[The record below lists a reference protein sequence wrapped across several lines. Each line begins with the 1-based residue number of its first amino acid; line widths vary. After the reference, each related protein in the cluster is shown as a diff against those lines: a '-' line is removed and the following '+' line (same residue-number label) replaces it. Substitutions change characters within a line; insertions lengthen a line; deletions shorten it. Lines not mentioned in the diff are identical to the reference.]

1 MDLVERLRQVPLFA
15 RLSVDD
21 LTRLADI
28 AAEHTVRSGV
38 PLVHQSNLGSR
49 FFIIDRGEAI
59 IHRVDDKGLRQTV
72 GTLHAGD
79 YFGATSLFLGEPRD
93 ATITA
98 LTEMHIWTISR
109 TDFQELLDAYPSIRH
124 RLNVP
129 DEIIAK
135 LRAPRYTWLNPGE
148 FVVHHTRRHWF
159 VFLRPIFRAT
169 LLTAAYFLFI
179 AWLVRGGQIELN
191 FPVRVLPVLAIYVP
205 FLIWHWFDWRN
216 DYFVVTTQRV
226 THQERIAFIYESRE
240 QALVDRVQNVKITI
254 KAEGALLG
262 YGDLAITTAADQG
275 TVRFTDIPQPEKM
288 RDLIMAQVVR
298 ASAIR
303 HAAERDLIRA
313 DLVTHMRLQS
323 AGPNPLEEEKSTVQ
337 PVGQIV
343 PPERPE
349 SGPSTLARVMSKIG
363 ELGVFPWMR
372 RETADSITWRKH
384 WLFLLQ
390 DALLPLI
397 LTIIG
402 ITLTAASFL
411 GWPPQLL
418 ATLPALP
425 FIALLGTAAAMG
437 WLWWEF
443 TDWGNDVY
451 IVTDDRIID
460 VEKRPWFFEEHR
472 RDASLGNIQNVSF
485 KIPNF
490 IASALNYGN
499 VIAQTAGAGEFTFD
513 HVPYPSEVQREIFR
527 RMSAFKEKQ
536 RQKDAASRRAE
547 IAAWFSIY
555 RELEGS
561 APGGVAALRPD
572 GDWRFFCTKD
582 GLVNETVRAIAIGP
596 DGAIWFATAEG
607 VGKLTQSN
615 GQDKWEAFTRS
626 DGLISDDVR
635 SVTIAPDG
643 SAWFGTSNGASRL
656 NAQGQWDSFAA
667 PDVLPGALVS
677 TIAIGPDQS
686 VWFGTDQGAARLAAN
701 GSWLYFDSS
710 VGMVHDHVNS
720 ILVTADGVVWFGT
733 RGGVSRLTPD
743 SMWRTYTRANGLAAD
758 TVLSVALAPDGS
770 IWFGTTFG
778 ASRLALDGSWES
790 LTTRD
795 GLAGNYVWVIA
806 LAPDGALWF
815 GTDEG
820 ASRLTPDGAWRD
832 YRVQDGLPDK
842 EVRAIAAAPDGIIW
856 FG

>member
-1 MDLVERLRQVPLFA
+1 MDLVERLRQIPLFA
-15 RLSVDD
+15 RLSLDD
-21 LTRLADI
+21 LNRLADI
-28 AAEHTVRSGV
+28 ATGHTVRNGV
-38 PLVHQSNLGSR
+38 PLVHQANLGSR
-49 FFIIDRGEAI
+49 FFIIDSGEAI
-59 IHRVDDKGLRQTV
+59 IQRIDDKGLRQNV

-79 YFGATSLFLGEPRD
+79 YFGVTSLFLGEPRD

-109 TDFQELLDAYPSIRH
+109 IDFQELLDASPHLRH
-124 RLNVP
+124 GLNIP
-129 DEIIAK
+129 AEITAK
-135 LRAPRYTWLNPGE
+135 LHAPRYPWLNPGE
-148 FVVHHTRRHWF
+148 FPVYHTQRHWS
-159 VFLRPIFRAT
+159 VFLRPILRST
-169 LLTAAYFLFI
+169 LIMLTYFLLI
-179 AWLVRGGQIELN
+179 AWLVREGQIELN
-191 FPVRVLPVLAIYVP
+191 FPLRVLPVLAIYVP
-205 FLIWHWFDWRN
+205 FLVWHWFDWRN
-216 DYFVVTTQRV
+216 DFFVVTTQRV
-226 THQERIAFIYESRE
+226 SHQERIAFIYESRE
-240 QALVDRVQNVKITI
+240 QALIDRVQNVKITI

-262 YGDLAITTAADQG
+262 YGDLAITTAADYG
-275 TVRFTDIPQPEKM
+275 TVKFTDIPQPEKV

-303 HAAERDLIRA
+303 QAAERDLIRA

-323 AGPNPLEEEKSTVQ
+323 AGPNPLEEEKPAVQ
-337 PVGQIV
+337 PVGQTT
-343 PPERPE
+343 PPQQPQ
-349 SGPSTLARVMSKIG
+349 GGVNALARAMA
-363 ELGVFPWMR
+363 GVLPWMR
-372 RETADSITWRKH
+372 RQTSDSITWRKH
-384 WLFLLQ
+384 WLFLIQ
-390 DALLPLI
+390 NALLPLL
-397 LTIIG
+397 LTTAG
-402 ITLTAASFL
+402 IALTVLSFL
-411 GWPPQLL
+411 GWPAALIANIPLLPFLSLL
-418 ATLPALP
+418 ATAV
-425 FIALLGTAAAMG
+425 AMG

-490 IASALNYGN
+490 VASLFNYGN

-513 HVPYPSEVQREIFR
+513 HVPYPSDVQREIFR
-527 RMSAFKEKQ
+527 RMSAFKEKI
-536 RQKDAASRRAE
+536 RQKEAAGRRAE

-561 APGGVAALRPD
+561 HPGGVAALKPD
-572 GDWRFFCTKD
+572 GGWRFFSTKD

-615 GQDKWEAFTRS
+615 GQDKWEAFTSS

-635 SVTIAPDG
+635 SVALAPDG
-643 SAWFGTSNGASRL
+643 SAWFGTSNGASHL
-656 NAQGQWDSFAA
+656 NAQGQWDSFPA

-677 TIAIGPDQS
+677 AIAIGPDQS
-686 VWFGTDQGAARLAAN
+686 VWFGTDQGAARLAPD
-701 GSWLYFDSS
+701 GSWLYFDST
-710 VGMVHDHVNS
+710 VGLVHDHVLS
-720 ILVTADGVVWFGT
+720 ILVTGDGVVWFGT

-743 SMWRTYTRANGLAAD
+743 SMWRSYTRANGLAAD
-758 TVLSVALAPDGS
+758 TVLAVALGPDGS

-806 LAPDGALWF
+806 LARDDALWF
-815 GTDEG
+815 GTNEG

-832 YRVQDGLPDK
+832 YTVNEGLPDK
-842 EVRAIAAAPDGIIW
+842 EVRSIAAAPDGILW